1 MFMMLVCDQYAM
13 ILVCDQ
19 YVYDILLCDGGGG
32 EIVPDYRL
40 KDTDGG
46 YRLKDTDGSYRLK
59 DTEGVYITHAM
70 LICLFMIC

>member
-1 MFMMLVCDQYAM
+1 MLLY
-13 ILVCDQ
+13 
-19 YVYDILLCDGGGG
+19 GSGRG
-32 EIVPDYRL
+32 EIVPGYQL

-59 DTEGVYITHAM
+59 DTEGVYRTHAM